1 MSVPPELIERLR
13 QAGHVVVFTGAGISA
28 ESGIPTFRQAQRG
41 LWARYDPQ
49 ELATPGAF
57 RRRPELVWSWYA
69 WRRQLAARA
78 QPNPGHRALATME
91 TRAPRFDLI
100 TQNVDNLHQQ
110 AGNARVIELHG
121 NLRRSKCLDHEHPV
135 PDWEQLPGA
144 PPACPVCGSLVR
156 PDVVWFGESLPATA
170 VTAAI
175 AASQSAEIFFSIGT
189 STLVEP
195 AASLPFLAAAAGAL
209 TVEINPQAT
218 PFSSQADLVLRGP
231 AGVILPQLMIA
242 AWPG

>member
-57 RRRPELVWSWYA
+57 RRRPELVWAWYA